1 MPERV
6 QEESRRELNGNWES
20 AYSPFYHFP
29 EILVGK
35 HVAGLGDGGMQAY
48 MPLRECWAKIAKAQ
62 GQIWSG
68 LHHQ

>member
-48 MPLRECWAKIAKAQ
+48 MPLREC
-62 GQIWSG
+62 
-68 LHHQ
+68 